1 MPDLLYRQA
10 IAKVAYYSAEDTSEI
25 FLAWLTD
32 VVFKLVL
39 KRLEKLALEIL
50 VTSFLFEEEVE
61 GLIAQIRHRK
71 VISVL

>member
-10 IAKVAYYSAEDTSEI
+10 IAKVADYSAEDTSKI

-32 VVFKLVL
+32 VVFELVL